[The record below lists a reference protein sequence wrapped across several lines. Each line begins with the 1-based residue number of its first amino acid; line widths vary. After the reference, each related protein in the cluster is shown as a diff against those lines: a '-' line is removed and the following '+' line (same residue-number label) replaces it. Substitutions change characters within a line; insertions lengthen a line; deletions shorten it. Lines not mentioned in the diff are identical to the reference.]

1 MNFDYDV
8 TIIGGGPIGSTLAY
22 ELANDGIR
30 VLVIDKKKVIGLPLQ
45 CAGIINKRVLNFN
58 QIPNEIILNKVKG
71 AFLHSKNHSIKVSKD
86 KNQALIID
94 RVSFDQYLYKR
105 AIESGVESYLSS
117 KVVSIDDF
125 SGIVKFKKDSKLN
138 TIRSKI
144 IVGADGPLSMVSSS
158 IGNDFNYFCASQYLV
173 KVENNDNDSKG
184 FVDLFAYGDLFPGFI
199 WQIPIEE
206 NMFRIGL
213 FSNHDYKR
221 QSEILE
227 NFLQS
232 DFKYDDYNVIEKYK
246 GKIPI
251 YSKDNSLF
259 KNRVLLIGDAAA
271 QVKPTTGGGLL
282 IGFEACRIAKKAI
295 CNALNSNEFN
305 ALNLNDFNQIN
316 SNNSNDLNFKK
327 VDEND
332 QKILQNTFKNYQKDF
347 EKRFLKEFSYQ
358 FKVQKTL
365 STLSDDDLDY
375 LFIKLKEKEGDKLIS
390 EYGDMDNQSILVK
403 EFLKRGL
410 ILSLLPTIHKKELA
424 KIWLL

>member
-117 KVVSIDDF
+117 KVVFIDDF

-184 FVDLFAYGDLFPGFI
+184 FVDLFAYRDLFPGFI

-232 DFKYDDYNVIEKYK
+232 DFKYDDYKIIEKYK

-271 QVKPTTGGGLL
+271 QVKPTTGGGIL

-305 ALNLNDFNQIN
+305 ALNSSDFNQSN
-316 SNNSNDLNFKK
+316 SNNFNDLNFKK

-375 LFIKLKEKEGDKLIS
+375 LFIKLKEKEADKLIS

>member
-105 AIESGVESYLSS
+105 AIESGAESYLSS

-227 NFLQS
+227 NFLQT
-232 DFKYDDYNVIEKYK
+232 DFKYDDYNIIEKYK

-251 YSKDNSLF
+251 YSKDNRLF

-305 ALNLNDFNQIN
+305 ALNSSDFNHVN
-316 SNNSNDLNFKK
+316 SINSNDLNLKK
-327 VDEND
+327 VDKDD
-332 QKILQNTFKNYQKDF
+332 QKILQNTFKDYQKDF
-347 EKRFLKEFSYQ
+347 EIRFLKEFSYQ

-410 ILSLLPTIHKKELA
+410 IFSLLPTIHKKELA

>member
-105 AIESGVESYLSS
+105 AIESGAESYLSS

-125 SGIVKFKKDSKLN
+125 SGIVKYKKDSKLN

-232 DFKYDDYNVIEKYK
+232 DFKYDDYKIIEKYK

-271 QVKPTTGGGLL
+271 QVKPTTGGGIL

-295 CNALNSNEFN
+295 CNALNSS
-305 ALNLNDFNQIN
+305 DFNQSN
-316 SNNSNDLNFKK
+316 SNNFNDLNFKK

-375 LFIKLKEKEGDKLIS
+375 LFIKLKEKEADKLIS